1 MDSENLKR
9 LEKLVKASL
18 IASNYI
24 EKNITEGVE
33 FKKLE
38 YLPTLVD
45 WMESHS
51 GFDGDLILQSME
63 NFYNRLLENS
73 KKENSLIKNILI
85 SEAKQ
90 RLFKDFG
97 ITIND

>member
-1 MDSENLKR
+1 MNSENLKK

-33 FKKLE
+33 FKNLE
-38 YLPTLVD
+38 YLPTIVD

-63 NFYNRLLENS
+63 KYYNRLLENS
-73 KKENSLIKNILI
+73 KNENSLIKNILI

-90 RLFKDFG
+90 RLFSEMG
-97 ITIND
+97 ITVND

>member
-1 MDSENLKR
+1 MDSENLKI
-9 LEKLVKASL
+9 LENLVKASL

-63 NFYNRLLENS
+63 KFYNRLLENS